1 MIGGCPSTGSQD
13 VHSPTERQGVKFRA
27 QSYEILG
34 EDYIPTR
41 VQLIVHRWVAGCERE
56 AVQARGRRA
65 WEDKSNKAEDH
76 DQYENKYTRRYV
88 THRLRMNST
97 ETEYKTRRT
106 PTPMKDQINM
116 YSTAKRTKSER
127 QGVKLRKVGRWIDKE
142 SKSTQT
148 HGTTRSRVPDT
159 MGNMK
164 RKTHGYV
171 ELLR

>member
-1 MIGGCPSTGSQD
+1 
-13 VHSPTERQGVKFRA
+13 
-27 QSYEILG
+27 
-34 EDYIPTR
+34 
-41 VQLIVHRWVAGCERE
+41 
-56 AVQARGRRA
+56 
-65 WEDKSNKAEDH
+65 
-76 DQYENKYTRRYV
+76 
-88 THRLRMNST
+88 
-97 ETEYKTRRT
+97 
-106 PTPMKDQINM
+106 MKDQINM

-127 QGVKLRKVGRWIDKE
+127 QEVKLRKVGRWIDKE